1 VLSNSKVVWKEGM
14 FLQPHHFQQAE
25 RYILNAVHSSFSAHS
40 PYWFGVTELEI
51 DKDAIANGLISIT
64 KCIGILPDGVTFLMP
79 KQDPAPAARSFADH
93 FSHDQQALDIYL
105 GLPLLIEGKAN
116 VVSSAMEG
124 QAGVRFRSRAIAV
137 VDEVMGSQRK
147 EIETGMY
154 NFVVL
159 FGDES
164 LDSHATIQIA
174 KLSRTQTG
182 TVELSTAFVPPL
194 LQIGASVPLQN
205 LLRSLLELLLAKI
218 TALSAGR
225 KQVEGGFAGFSGS
238 EETPFRLLSTLNTF
252 TPLLNHFH
260 SFPSVHPFDV
270 FCLLTQFAGAL
281 CTFSTEISLTNLP
294 RYDHAN
300 IAATFVLLVKA
311 IRTVLEADIQ
321 AGCVPIPIE
330 QINQATFVCKIPDE
344 KLLTVAKFFLG
355 VSAKVQEKELIIGV
369 LQRIKMC
376 SRNKLDLLISSAM
389 PGLQLRHTLHPP
401 QDLSTKPGF
410 VYFSLDQQGDFWQ
423 QIKAT
428 GNIAFYFPNNYPE
441 LKIEMLA
448 LKE

>member
-1 VLSNSKVVWKEGM
+1 M

-25 RYILNAVHSSFSAHS
+25 RHAFESVHAALSAHS
-40 PYWFGVTELEI
+40 PYWFGVSELEI
-51 DKDAIANGLISIT
+51 DKDAVANGLISIT
-64 KCIGILPDGVTFLMP
+64 KCCGILPDGVTFSMP
-79 KQDPAPAARSFADH
+79 KQDPSPAARSFADH
-93 FSHDQQALDIYL
+93 FSHDQQALDVYL
-105 GLPLLIEGKAN
+105 GLPLLVEGKAN

-124 QAGVRFRSRAIAV
+124 QAGVRYRARNSAV
-137 VDEVMGSQRK
+137 LDEVMGTQRK
-147 EIETGMY
+147 DIEVGAY
-154 NFVVL
+154 NFVIL

-164 LDSHATIQIA
+164 LDNHATFQVA
-174 KLSRTQTG
+174 KLSRSQSG
-182 TVELSTAFVPPL
+182 AVELSTAFVPPL
-194 LQIGASVPLQN
+194 LQIGASQPLQN
-205 LLRSLLELLLAKI
+205 MLRSVLELLLAKI

-252 TPLLNHFH
+252 TPLLNHYH

-281 CTFSTEISLTNLP
+281 CTFSTEVSLKNLP

-321 AGCVPIPIE
+321 AGCVPVPIE

-441 LKIEMLA
+441 LKVEMLA

>member
-1 VLSNSKVVWKEGM
+1 MISNSKVVWKEGM

-25 RYILNAVHSSFSAHS
+25 RYILNTVHSALSAHS

-51 DKDAIANGLISIT
+51 DKDAVSNGLISIT
-64 KCIGILPDGVTFLMP
+64 RCSGVLPDGVTFSMP

-93 FSHDQQALDIYL
+93 FSHDQQTLDVYL

-116 VVSSAMEG
+116 VVSSSMEG
-124 QAGVRFRSRAIAV
+124 QAGVRFRARSIPV
-137 VDEVMGSQRK
+137 VDEVAGAQRK
-147 EIETGMY
+147 DIEVGAY
-154 NFVVL
+154 NFVIL

-164 LDSHATIQIA
+164 LDSHATFQIA
-174 KLSRTQTG
+174 KLTRSQSG
-182 TVELSTAFVPPL
+182 AVEVSTAFVPPL
-194 LQIGASVPLQN
+194 LEIGGSVPLQN
-205 LLRSLLELLLAKI
+205 LLRSLLEFLLAKI

-225 KQVEGGFAGFSGS
+225 RQVEGGFADFSGS

-252 TPLLNHFH
+252 TPLLNHYH
-260 SFPSVHPFDV
+260 SFPQVHPFDV
-270 FCLLTQFAGAL
+270 FCLLTQFSGAL
-281 CTFSTEISLTNLP
+281 CTFSAELSLKNLP
-294 RYDHAN
+294 RYDHGN
-300 IAATFVLLVKA
+300 IAATFVLLVKV

-321 AGCVPIPIE
+321 AGCVPVPIE
-330 QINQATFVCKIPDE
+330 TINQATFVCKIPDE
-344 KLLTVAKFFLG
+344 KLLSVAKFFLG
-355 VSAKVQEKELIIGV
+355 VSAKVQEKELIVGV

-401 QDLSTKPGF
+401 QNLSTKPGF

-428 GNIAFYFPNNYPE
+428 GSIAFYFPNNYPE
-441 LKIEMLA
+441 LKMEMLA

>member
-1 VLSNSKVVWKEGM
+1 M

-25 RYILNAVHSSFSAHS
+25 RYAFETVRTALNAHS
-40 PYWFGVTELEI
+40 PYWFGVSELEI
-51 DKDAIANGLISIT
+51 DKDAVANGLVSII
-64 KCIGILPDGVTFLMP
+64 KCSGILPDGVTFSMP
-79 KQDPAPAARSFADH
+79 KQDPSPAARSFADH
-93 FSHDQQALDIYL
+93 FSHDLQTLDVYL
-105 GLPLLIEGKAN
+105 GLPLLVEGKAN
-116 VVSSAMEG
+116 VVLSTMEG
-124 QAGVRFRSRAIAV
+124 QAGVRYRARAAAIF
-137 VDEVMGSQRK
+137 DEVMGTQRK
-147 EIETGMY
+147 DIEIGAY
-154 NFVVL
+154 NFVIL

-164 LDSHATIQIA
+164 LDSHATFQIA
-174 KLSRTQTG
+174 KLSRSQSG
-182 TVELSTAFVPPL
+182 AIELSTAFVPPL
-194 LQIGASVPLQN
+194 LQIGASQPLQN
-205 LLRSLLELLLAKI
+205 MLRSLLELLLAKI

-225 KQVEGGFAGFSGS
+225 KQLEGGFAGFSGS

-252 TPLLNHFH
+252 TPLLNHYH
-260 SFPSVHPFDV
+260 SFPTVHPFDV

-281 CTFSTEISLTNLP
+281 CTFSTEVSLKNLP

-300 IAATFVLLVKA
+300 IAATFALLVKA

-321 AGCVPIPIE
+321 AGCVPVPIE
-330 QINQATFVCKIPDE
+330 QINQSTFVCKIPDE
-344 KLLTVAKFFLG
+344 KLLTVAKFFFG

-410 VYFSLDQQGDFWQ
+410 VYFSLDQQGDFWN

-428 GNIAFYFPNNYPE
+428 GNIAFYFPNNYPD
-441 LKIEMLA
+441 LKMEMLA

>member
-1 VLSNSKVVWKEGM
+1 VLGNSKVIWKEGM

-25 RYILNAVHSSFSAHS
+25 RHAMDAVHSALSAHT

-51 DKDAIANGLISIT
+51 DRDAVTNGLISIT
-64 KCIGILPDGVTFLMP
+64 KCSGILPDGVTFSMP
-79 KQDPAPAARSFADH
+79 KQDPSPAARSFADH
-93 FSHDQQALDIYL
+93 FSHDLQALDVYL
-105 GLPLLIEGKAN
+105 GLPLVVEGKAN
-116 VVSSAMEG
+116 AVSSTMEG
-124 QAGVRFRSRAIAV
+124 QAGVRYRVRPIPV
-137 VDEVMGSQRK
+137 VDEVMGVQRK
-147 EIETGMY
+147 EIEVGAY

-164 LDSHATIQIA
+164 LDDHATFQVA
-174 KLSRTQTG
+174 KLSRNPNG

-225 KQVEGGFAGFSGS
+225 RQIEGGFAGFSGA
-238 EETPFRLLSTLNTF
+238 EETPFRLLQTLNTF
-252 TPLLNHFH
+252 TPVLNHFH
-260 SFPSVHPFDV
+260 SFPQVHPFDV
-270 FCLLTQFAGAL
+270 FCLLTQLAGSL
-281 CTFSTEISLTNLP
+281 CTFSAEISLKNLP

-321 AGCVPIPIE
+321 AGCVPVPIE
-330 QINQATFVCKIPDE
+330 QISQATYLCKIPDE

-355 VSAKVQEKELIIGV
+355 VSAKVQEKELVVGV

-441 LKIEMLA
+441 LKMEMLA